1 MTASRKQ
8 TRKRK
13 CPLPLLLALTITPLA
28 LQIASTQCLAKTR
41 PPIEAGD
48 PDIGN
53 EKPRGASQATTR
65 LIDSQTTIS
74 SGQIATNDKWSYLR
88 TLLFYSYRALP
99 FLWY

>member
-8 TRKRK
+8 TRKRTSS
-13 CPLPLLLALTITPLA
+13 LPLLLALTITPLT
-28 LQIASTQCLAKTR
+28 LQITSTQCLAKTR

-53 EKPRGASQATTR
+53 EKPRGVSQATTR
-65 LIDSQTTIS
+65 LINSQIASS
-74 SGQIATNDKWSYLR
+74 SGQISTNSRWSYLR

-99 FLWY
+99 FFWY